1 MNNNV
6 NGGFIE
12 LKGCKFKRYKDATFG
27 KKNEKVMQ
35 LLEEKVAI

>member
-12 LKGCKFKRYKDATFG
+12 LKGCKFKRYKDATFS
-27 KKNEKVMQ
+27 KTNEKVMQ
-35 LLEEKVAI
+35 LLEEKVAV